1 MLLFIYQISIYLYAI
16 AIQLA
21 APFNPKAKQ
30 WVNGR
35 KNIFIQLKKNIAASD
50 QIYWFHCASL
60 GEFEQGK
67 PIIDAIKNK
76 HSNIKILVTF
86 FSPSGFEMRKNY
98 KNADYIFYL
107 PLDTKKN
114 AQKFIQIIQPK
125 KVFFIKYEFW
135 YNYLFELNKNKIPTY
150 LISGVFRKEQ
160 LFFKSYGALY
170 KKMLPFFTCFFVQN
184 ETSKVLLKSIG
195 FNNTITTGDTRID
208 RVYENSLTPKN
219 VPLIKSFKGNKP
231 LFILGSSWQ
240 KEEEIISEFISATK
254 KNYKYII
261 APHDISSAHI
271 KKIET
276 LLKSDFIK
284 YSEANSE
291 NIKNVKTL
299 IIDNIGLLSNIYQ
312 YTDIAFIG
320 GGFSGSLHNI
330 LEPASFGNAL
340 LFGPKHVKFHE
351 AEELIRQKAAYE
363 IKDIDDLLAILNHL
377 ETDGQLNTTQLAAS
391 SYIKNGVGATTLIL
405 NELNL

>member
-1 MLLFIYQISIYLYAI
+1 MLLFIYQISIYLYAV
-16 AIQLA
+16 AIKLA

-30 WVNGR
+30 WINGR
-35 KNIFIQLKKNIAASD
+35 KNIFIQLKKTIAASD

-76 HSNIKILVTF
+76 HPNIKILVTF

-114 AQKFIQIIQPK
+114 AQKFIQIIQPQK
-125 KVFFIKYEFW
+125 AFFIKYEFW

-170 KKMLPFFTCFFVQN
+170 KKMLPLFTCFFVQN
-184 ETSKVLLKSIG
+184 ETPKVLLKSIG
-195 FNNTITTGDTRID
+195 FINTITTGDTRID

-340 LFGPKHVKFHE
+340 LFGPKHNKFHE
-351 AEELIRQKAAYE
+351 AEELIKQKAAFE

-377 ETDGQLNTTQLAAS
+377 ETDGKLNNTQLASS